1 MICFLADAS
10 LHHAIVSGC
19 LRREPSID
27 FLSANAAGLEGRAD
41 PEVLLLA
48 ARQNRIVVTHDFQT
62 MPQHFAAFLKQHGQ
76 SPGVFLVKTKDA
88 GRRSDRRA
96 CLDLV
101 SVQRVGV
108 AKPHPSDFEG
118 LAVGSLLCP
127 TRRSD
132 ISLPGPRPLLAGPRK
147 PL

>member
-62 MPQHFAAFLKQHGQ
+62 MPQHFAAFLKQHGR
-76 SPGVFLVKTKDA
+76 SPGVFLVKQRTPVAEVIDA
-88 GRRSDRRA
+88 
-96 CLDLV
+96 LV
-101 SVQRVGV
+101 LIWSASNASEWQNRILEI
-108 AKPHPSDFEG
+108 PF
-118 LAVGSLLCP
+118 
-127 TRRSD
+127 
-132 ISLPGPRPLLAGPRK
+132 
-147 PL
+147 